1 MWLVNATPLTIRS
14 LCLSGL
20 CSGSILALG
29 VVALIVYHARLA
41 LTESHSYLVGVFVRR
56 AIGTGRRTTL
66 VKGTFKR
73 ISLFSSFLVDDWIG
87 GYLNGT
93 PDRFN
98 ECFRWCLG
106 KLCSWLLKSNYVNKR
121 GDDRGGFW
129 LQLLLFFFLWLRCVS
144 ILWIFSVVASFAEH
158 WNGDS
163 LVGFLLAIMKLYFL
177 RLVCYLTFS
186 CSFFLSYIYII
197 V

>member
-1 MWLVNATPLTIRS
+1 MTTVINSRRIKLSRRSIIHISSESHENSNEDYGSAIIVANYASRVTFKPVECHNPVFPLHRIMWLVNATPLTIRS

-73 ISLFSSFLVDDWIG
+73 ISLFSSFLVDDWTG

-106 KLCSWLLKSNYVNKR
+106 KLCSWLLKSNYAPR
-121 GDDRGGFW
+121 
-129 LQLLLFFFLWLRCVS
+129 
-144 ILWIFSVVASFAEH
+144 E
-158 WNGDS
+158 
-163 LVGFLLAIMKLYFL
+163 
-177 RLVCYLTFS
+177 
-186 CSFFLSYIYII
+186 
-197 V
+197 